1 MRAVIAIRLEPAA
14 NSVHEI
20 KGRITEL
27 RYTATAR
34 VAEVIA
40 SLGRT
45 EDVRFSPSNR
55 RLALA
60 GFRRN
65 RLAVFDVG
73 ITAAASGETSIA
85 LSGGVELTAP
95 ALKFPHGLDFIDDQ
109 HIIVTNRAG
118 DVAIFALPAGT
129 QEVPLDEGAA
139 VQIWPAGG
147 QSLLHAPGSVAAVP
161 VSAGEH
167 EVLICNNGNH
177 TVTRHLLKWR
187 DGSPEV
193 GHSEVLLAKWLD
205 VPDGVAVSSDGRW
218 IAVSN
223 HHTHCVLLY
232 ERTAALNAET
242 EPDGI
247 LRRVLYAHG
256 VRFSGDGRYLFVA
269 DAGAPYLHVYAAGPR
284 GWRGVHHPASI
295 RVMDD
300 DQYRRGRNNP
310 TEGGPKGLDVDRSDR
325 VVVLTSEHQPLAFFD
340 RASLIERAANMPPDD
355 ALDVQHELASMEA
368 HQALSVKLREAQSL
382 LGYMRGSASWRIT
395 APLRRLH
402 SAWQPRPAKK

>member
-1 MRAVIAIRLEPAA
+1 VD
-14 NSVHEI
+14 EI
-20 KGRITEL
+20 KRHITEL
-27 RYTATAR
+27 PYTATAR
-34 VAEVIA
+34 VAEAIA

-60 GFRRN
+60 GFRRG
-65 RLAVFDVG
+65 RLAVFDVE
-73 ITAAASGETSIA
+73 IAAAASGETSIA
-85 LSGGVELTAP
+85 LSGGVELTSP
-95 ALKFPHGLDFIDDQ
+95 ALKSPHGLDFIDD
-109 HIIVTNRAG
+109 HHLIVTNRAG
-118 DVAIFALPAGT
+118 DVAIFVLPVGT
-129 QEVPLDEGAA
+129 LEIPLVECAP

-161 VSAGEH
+161 VSAGER

-177 TVTRHLLKWR
+177 TVTRHLLNWR
-187 DGSPEV
+187 DESPKV
-193 GHSEVLLAKWLD
+193 AHSEVLLAKRLD

-223 HHTHCVLLY
+223 HHTHSVLLY
-232 ERTAALNAET
+232 ERTTALNAET

-256 VRFSGDGRYLFVA
+256 IRFSGDGRYLFVA

-284 GWRGVHHPASI
+284 GWRGVHQPASI

-300 DQYRRGRNNP
+300 DQYKRGRHNP
-310 TEGGPKGLDVDRSDR
+310 TEGGPKGLDVDRSER
-325 VVVLTSEHQPLAFFD
+325 VLVLTSEHQPLSFFD
-340 RASLIERAANMPPDD
+340 RASLIERAGSMPPDD
-355 ALDVQHELASMEA
+355 ALDLQHELASMEA
-368 HQALSVKLREAQSL
+368 QEALSVTLREAQSL
-382 LGYMRGSASWRIT
+382 IAYMRGSASWRIT

-402 SAWQPRPAKK
+402 SAWQPRPTKK